1 MVNRP
6 HIPWASFL
14 KKEDG
19 KAPRDGFS
27 LRPGKRK
34 SSAEGSLEPKFK
46 QNGIGLLRIA
56 CTREQLFCSRIG
68 RFVLPGPMVFQRFG
82 QPIGLHQGNES
93 VLRSPDRHHAQRYDR
108 IQISNIILQS
118 PFHPGKEPITHGTPR
133 WEIEHIQPSM
143 IPGQSTE
150 SHLRGT
156 CRQSIHLQRLG
167 VVLRIFKPFLRH
179 PLLFLSGSDSV
190 FVVQEA
196 DRSLLTV
203 CVHQRSAV

>member
-6 HIPWASFL
+6 HIPRASFL
-14 KKEDG
+14 KKRG
-19 KAPRDGFS
+19 RQSPSDGFS

-46 QNGIGLLRIA
+46 QNGIGLLGIA
-56 CTREQLFCSRIG
+56 CTREQLFCSGIG
-68 RFVLPGPMVFQRFG
+68 RFVLTGPMVFQRFG
-82 QPIGLHQGNES
+82 QQIGLHQGHES
-93 VLRSPDRHHAQRYDR
+93 VLRSPDRHHAQRYGR

-133 WEIEHIQPSM
+133 WEIKHIQPSP

-156 CRQSIHLQRLG
+156 CRQSIHL
-167 VVLRIFKPFLRH
+167 
-179 PLLFLSGSDSV
+179 
-190 FVVQEA
+190 
-196 DRSLLTV
+196 
-203 CVHQRSAV
+203 